1 MKDITVEVKDF
12 ICTITINRPP
22 ANATNRDTYIELR
35 NVIYDIE
42 ERDDIK
48 VVILTA
54 AGKIFMG
61 GSDLGEICNFQE
73 RKSCIEYMDT
83 IRNAYLSVKYCKYP
97 VICAVNGA
105 AIGAGFAFAACC
117 DMVIAAEGAK
127 FGLPEARLG
136 IIAADGFAS
145 MMVPEKVLRYLVFTG
160 TPISAEEIKGYGGIH
175 KVVPADKVLEEAYAL
190 ANEIIAGKARR
201 TLILWKQC
209 LNKNYDHQLEK
220 KFDNNRL
227 TTAEFYPYH
236 DFKESAASFMEKRA
250 PQYDEK

>member
-1 MKDITVEVKDF
+1 MKISVEVKDWV
-12 ICTITINRPP
+12 CTITLDSPP
-22 ANATNRDTYIELR
+22 ANATDRSAYIELR
-35 NVIYDIE
+35 NVIFDIE

-48 VVILTA
+48 VVILTG

-61 GSDLGEICNFQE
+61 GSDLGEIANFQD

-83 IRNAYLSVKYCKYP
+83 IRNAYLAVKYCKYP

-117 DMVIAAEGAK
+117 DLVVAAEGAK

-136 IIAADGFAS
+136 IVAADGFAS

-160 TPISAEEIKGYGGIH
+160 TPMSAEEIKGYGGIH
-175 KVVPADKVLEEAYAL
+175 TVVPADKLMDEAMSL
-190 ANEIIAGKARR
+190 AREIMSGKARR
-201 TLILWKQC
+201 SLILWKQC

-227 TTAEFYPYH
+227 ATAEFYPYR
-236 DFKESAASFMEKRA
+236 DFKESASSFIEKRE
-250 PQYDEK
+250 PEYDEK

>member
-1 MKDITVEVKDF
+1 MSISVNVKDY
-12 ICTITINRPP
+12 ICTITIDKPP
-22 ANATNRDTYIELR
+22 ANATSREDYIGLRDTIF
-35 NVIYDIE
+35 DIE

-48 VVILTA
+48 VVILTG

-61 GSDLGEICNFQE
+61 GSDLGEICNFQD
-73 RKSCIEYMDT
+73 RKACIEYMDT

-117 DMVIAAEGAK
+117 DLVVAAEGAK

-136 IIAADGFAS
+136 IVAADGFAS
-145 MMVPEKVLRYLVFTG
+145 MMIPEKVLRYLVFTG

-175 KVVPADKVLEEAYAL
+175 KVVPFDKVMDEAVAL
-190 ANEIIAGKARR
+190 ANEIMAGKARR

-227 TTAEFYPYH
+227 TTAEYYGFH
-236 DFKESAASFMEKRA
+236 DFKESAASFMEKRK
-250 PQYDEK
+250 PDYDEK